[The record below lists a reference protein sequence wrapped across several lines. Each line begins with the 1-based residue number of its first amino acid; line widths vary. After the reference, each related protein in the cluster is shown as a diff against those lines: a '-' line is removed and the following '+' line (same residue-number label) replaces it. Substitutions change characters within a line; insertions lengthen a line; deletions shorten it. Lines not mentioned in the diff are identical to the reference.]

1 MLWLQ
6 SLWAI
11 RKEPL
16 PNEPCIP
23 QMFFKDLSTE
33 DSKTGKAW
41 SRVPRILEFLWRD
54 TKADR
59 IGKLAEGEREMLR
72 SVSL

>member
-1 MLWLQ
+1 MNC
-6 SLWAI
+6 A
-11 RKEPL
+11 L
-16 PNEPCIP
+16 PKR
-23 QMFFKDLSTE
+23 FFKDLSTE

-41 SRVPRILEFLWRD
+41 SRVPRILEFLWRE

-59 IGKLAEGEREMLR
+59 IGKLAKDEREMLR